1 MTRELEQYL
10 NAATRGLWGK
20 KKLEF
25 REELEA
31 HVFERARKL
40 ELQGFNHTDAIQKVL
55 EQIGPANIVSRG
67 MIGVHT
73 MPAIRSG
80 LLIGALFTAALSF
93 MATGVAQVAIS
104 VIYATK
110 DTITTMFLNVDSL
123 INNLQEVGFE
133 ATKSDQQ
140 LEMKFGET
148 TVNIPFTAFN
158 SQEKKDQLEIDV
170 HNIFNALQKAKVPLR
185 NVNDLQQLA
194 FNIGG
199 KEIVLD
205 ATPEEIAAWNR
216 GYSLNWT
223 FSHILSSLVPNSSR
237 SLNLQMQDNIQP
249 TDATLEVVRP
259 ELAGKVI
266 TVSAFQKLATDKDF
280 SAYITNTLAD
290 KQGRFQVNLPAGSY
304 LLANQQDTGF
314 KLGVFTLEMAKTNK
328 AVLLVGVR
336 QADWVASMNKT
347 HQLFNFKT
355 KTITLK
361 SGQKTQVN

>member
-1 MTRELEQYL
+1 MTTELEKYL
-10 NAATRGLWGK
+10 KTATRGLWGK
-20 KKLEF
+20 KKLEV
-25 REELEA
+25 REELEN
-31 HVFERARKL
+31 HLLEQSRKF
-40 ELQGFNHTDAIQKVL
+40 ELQGFKQTDAIQKVL

-80 LLIGALFTAALSF
+80 LLIGALVAAAFSLT
-93 MATGVAQVAIS
+93 ATGVAQVAIS
-104 VIYATK
+104 VTYGTK

-123 INNLQEVGFE
+123 INNLQGVGFE
-133 ATKSDQQ
+133 ATKNGQQ

-148 TVNIPFTAFN
+148 TVNVPFTAFN
-158 SQEKKDQLEIDV
+158 SQEKEGQLEIDV
-170 HNIFNALQKAKVPLR
+170 HNVFNAFQKAKVPLR
-185 NVNDLQQLA
+185 NVNDLQRLA
-194 FNIGG
+194 FDIGG

-223 FSHILSSLVPNSSR
+223 FSHILSQLVPNPSQ

-249 TDATLEVVRP
+249 IDATLEVVRP

-266 TVSAFQKLATDKDF
+266 TVSAFQKLSTDKDF

-290 KQGRFQVNLPAGSY
+290 KQGRFQVKLPAGSY
-304 LLANQQDTGF
+304 MLANQQDTGF
-314 KLGVFTLEMAKTNK
+314 KLGAFTLEMAKTNK